1 MQANFAASQTSNS
14 HPHRRLGLPFTPTT
28 RSQHLVSFG
37 MAYREHWKHAIRSEV
52 AMTTRTLMMALLV
65 TFVLGAGV
73 AFRSHEDALN
83 VLVVRQLSDQLA
95 QTKSELIDA
104 TLRLSEAHKKLG
116 FLESSKARVQVTAYA
131 LTDDFGP
138 NPVFSNNAPARNA
151 YAVPKHTLP
160 AEKILNV
167 ALSPTAERKLHA
179 NLNDTIVL
187 MSRNRAR
194 KHLARFVDRTAQ
206 TETRS
211 VVDILFADA
220 HEARIWGWRSFYA
233 VNISRPDSPFQQ

>member
-1 MQANFAASQTSNS
+1 
-14 HPHRRLGLPFTPTT
+14 
-28 RSQHLVSFG
+28 
-37 MAYREHWKHAIRSEV
+37 
-52 AMTTRTLMMALLV
+52 MTMRNLMMALLIS
-65 TFVLGAGV
+65 FVLGAGV
-73 AFRSHEDALN
+73 AFRSHENALN
-83 VLVVRQLSDQLA
+83 VLVVRRLSDQLA
-95 QTKSELIDA
+95 QTKSELMDA
-104 TLRLSEAHKKLG
+104 TVRLSEANKKLG

-138 NPVFSNNAPARNA
+138 DPVFSNNAPARSA

-160 AEKILNV
+160 AEKVLNV

-206 TETRS
+206 TETRP

-220 HEARIWGWRSFYA
+220 HEARIWGRRSFYA
-233 VNISRPDSPFQQ
+233 VNISQPDSPFQQ

>member
-1 MQANFAASQTSNS
+1 
-14 HPHRRLGLPFTPTT
+14 
-28 RSQHLVSFG
+28 
-37 MAYREHWKHAIRSEV
+37 
-52 AMTTRTLMMALLV
+52 MTTRNLTMALLI

-73 AFRSHEDALN
+73 GLHSYENSRNAA
-83 VLVVRQLSDQLA
+83 VVRQLSDQLER
-95 QTKSELIDA
+95 TKSELADA
-104 TLRLSEAHKKLG
+104 SVRLSEASKKLG

-131 LTDDFGP
+131 LTDDFGAD
-138 NPVFSNNAPARNA
+138 PVFSNTAPARSA

-160 AEKILNV
+160 AGKVLNV
-167 ALSPTAERKLHA
+167 ALSPIAERKLHA

-220 HEARIWGWRSFYA
+220 HEARIWGRRSFYA
-233 VNISRPDSPFQQ
+233 VNISGPDSPFQQR

>member
-1 MQANFAASQTSNS
+1 
-14 HPHRRLGLPFTPTT
+14 
-28 RSQHLVSFG
+28 
-37 MAYREHWKHAIRSEV
+37 MAYREHSKHAIEPEA
-52 AMTTRTLMMALLV
+52 AMTIRKVTMALLI
-65 TFVLGAGV
+65 TFVLAAGV
-73 AFRSHEDALN
+73 GFHQHEN
-83 VLVVRQLSDQLA
+83 VRNEVVVRQLNDQLA
-95 QTKSELIDA
+95 QTKSELAEA
-104 TLRLSEAHKKLG
+104 TVRLSEANKRLG
-116 FLESSKARVQVTAYA
+116 FLELTKARVQVTAYA

-138 NPVFSNNAPARNA
+138 DPVFSNNAPARTA

-160 AEKILNV
+160 VEKVLNV
-167 ALSPTAERKLHA
+167 ALSPMAERKLHA

-220 HEARIWGWRSFYA
+220 HEARIWGRRSFYA
-233 VNISRPDSPFQQ
+233 VNISRPDSPFQQQ